1 MSPCFIFS
9 TSIHFPRKS
18 YIISDIFEYTSQ
30 KMPKFNSISISGYHM
45 QEAGATADIELAY
58 TLADGLEYLRARRQ
72 THRAA
77 AHTARR
83 HPLHRRFRCSTH
95 HRQGR
100 PPERPREGH
109 PRQYYQRAEQQ
120 RDCRHPLP
128 LGTHRHHP
136 PPQHIAEVTDTLHRR
151 THHLR
156 HRQQV
161 GRHRGHTAVTPASP
175 ATSKANTPQST
186 CALRRALSY
195 ALVLIYSV
203 TTPLLSVPLTRA
215 CGR

>member
-45 QEAGATADIELAY
+45 QEADATADIELAY

-83 HPLHRRFRCSTH
+83 HSLHRRFRCSTH

-100 PPERPREGH
+100 PPERPREGY

-128 LGTHRHHP
+128 LSTHRHHP
-136 PPQHIAEVTDTLHRR
+136 PPQHIAKVTDTLHRR

-161 GRHRGHTAVTPASP
+161 GRYRRQAVTLHLQHHLKP
-175 ATSKANTPQST
+175 TRRKAP
-186 CALRRALSY
+186 C
-195 ALVLIYSV
+195 VLCGV
-203 TTPLLSVPLTRA
+203 HCLMLLS
-215 CGR
+215 